1 MNGFIYS
8 LCNVKKT
15 LADRLAYLISALG
28 IKQLDFAK
36 KIQFAQSYVSMVL
49 SGSKPRPG
57 PRFIDAVCR
66 EFNVN
71 PEWLRNGTDPVF
83 TMPGVPLSSGKA
95 EILAKFQLLPY
106 EKQQVVEEI
115 IDAFLLKS
123 MTSEDE
129 KADAL
134 KGRTVKKKK

>member
-1 MNGFIYS
+1 
-8 LCNVKKT
+8 VKKT
-15 LADRLAYLISALG
+15 LAGRLAYLISVLG
-28 IKQLDFAK
+28 IKQLDFAQ

-49 SGSKPRPG
+49 SGAKPSPG

-71 PEWLRNGTDPVF
+71 PEWLRNGTEPVF

-95 EILAKFQLLPY
+95 EILAKFQLLPE

-115 IDAFLLKS
+115 IDAFILKS
-123 MTSEDE
+123 MTGEGE
-129 KADAL
+129 KADVL
-134 KGRTVKKKK
+134 KGRKTKKKK